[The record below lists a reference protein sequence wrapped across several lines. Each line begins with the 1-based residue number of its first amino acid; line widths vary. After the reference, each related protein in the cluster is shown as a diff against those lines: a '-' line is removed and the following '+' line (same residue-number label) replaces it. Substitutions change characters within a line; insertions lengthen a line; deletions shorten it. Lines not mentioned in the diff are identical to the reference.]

1 MPSHC
6 NQIWLN
12 GEIVPWDQGQTHVMS
27 HTLHYGTGV
36 FEGIKCYKT
45 EHGPAIF
52 RLQDHIRRLLQ
63 SADIYEMETPY
74 DIDGI
79 IQGCIELV
87 RLTRIENG
95 YIRPIIYFG
104 YDSLGIHPKNC
115 PVNIAIGVFDWGEYL
130 GEGALEKGVNVT
142 ISPWRKFHSSSLPT
156 VAKAN
161 GQYLN
166 SVLAARDAKEKG
178 FDEALLL
185 NQDGTIAEGAGQN
198 LFIINND
205 VLYTNA
211 EESSILMGITRDTVI
226 QLARQK
232 GYEVKIAP
240 LSLGQLFTANEVFFS
255 GTASE
260 ITPICSVDR
269 RKINHGK
276 PGKITKQLQKGY
288 LNVVHGKIRE
298 LYHYLTFVEE
308 RINCQG
314 MLTLSSLRDQP
325 SAFVP

>member
-115 PVNIAIGVFDWGEYL
+115 PVNIAIGVFDWGVYL
-130 GEGALEKGVNVT
+130 GECALEKGVKVT

-269 RKINHGK
+269 RKINQGE

-308 RINCQG
+308 RKNCQA

>member
-36 FEGIKCYKT
+36 FEGIKCYIT
-45 EHGPAIF
+45 DHGPAIF
-52 RLQDHIRRLLQ
+52 RLQDHIKRLFQ

-74 DIDGI
+74 DIDAI

-87 RLTRIENG
+87 RVTKIENG

-104 YDSLGIHPKNC
+104 YDGLGIHPKNC
-115 PVNIAIGVFDWGEYL
+115 PVNIAIGLFDWGEYL
-130 GEGALEKGVNVT
+130 GEGALEKGINVT

-226 QLARQK
+226 QLARQN

-269 RKINHGK
+269 RKINQGE

-308 RINCQG
+308 RKNCQA

>member
-1 MPSHC
+1 MPNHC
-6 NQIWLN
+6 DQIWLN
-12 GEIVPWDQGQTHVMS
+12 GEIIPWDQGQTHVMS

-36 FEGIKCYKT
+36 FEGIKCYAT
-45 EHGPAIF
+45 DYGPAIF

-63 SADIYEMETPY
+63 SADIYEMDTPY
-74 DIDGI
+74 DMDGI

-87 RLTRIENG
+87 RVTGIESG

-104 YDSLGIHPKNC
+104 YDSLGVHPKNC
-115 PVNIAIGVFDWGEYL
+115 PVNIAIGVFNWDAYL
-130 GEGALEKGVNVT
+130 REDALENGVKIT
-142 ISPWRKFHSSSLPT
+142 ISPWRKFHSSSFPT

-166 SVLAARDAKEKG
+166 SVLAVRDAKEKG

-198 LFIINND
+198 LFVINND
-205 VLYTNA
+205 TLYTNA

-232 GYEVKIAP
+232 GYKVKIAP
-240 LSLGQLFTANEVFFS
+240 LSLGQLFTANEVFFT

-260 ITPICSVDR
+260 ITPVSSVDR
-269 RKINHGK
+269 RKVNHGK
-276 PGKITKQLQKGY
+276 PGKITKQLQENY
-288 LNVVHGKIRE
+288 LDVVHGKVSE
-298 LYHYLTFVEE
+298 LLYYLTLVKDTTLRSLNTEPL
-308 RINCQG
+308 QG
-314 MLTLSSLRDQP
+314 QP
-325 SAFVP
+325 SAFIT